1 MLQKS
6 SKLGIINMQN
16 KNPNVDAECYIVIE
30 GGRGMACLMIDTGVI
45 VPEGDI
51 NIIKAT
57 CVTLL
62 WITQVAF
69 IMLTVNWH
77 EIDINRTNNKCDIHS
92 SISARISSIG
102 RVFRSPLRSEEE
114 NGGPSASGGHLGWP
128 HFRFPQMRSPK
139 MATGSGRAAIFLLTP
154 QWGSKNAPQVLDD
167 VISGAAILDSRW
179 RWWKWRLEDVETPVK
194 TSYRRLP
201 HPWVL

>member
-1 MLQKS
+1 MGRNSLTWKS
-6 SKLGIINMQN
+6 GYVCPFCHTENNLNNFIPISSRVYILTISSLSNCSNYSFSKL
-16 KNPNVDAECYIVIE
+16 KE
-30 GGRGMACLMIDTGVI
+30 
-45 VPEGDI
+45 
-51 NIIKAT
+51 
-57 CVTLL
+57 
-62 WITQVAF
+62 
-69 IMLTVNWH
+69 IMTA
-77 EIDINRTNNKCDIHS
+77 NNTDF
-92 SISARISSIG
+92 SSIG

>member
-1 MLQKS
+1 MRLKVWFDDHYADSSLCPLWGSTPHLQRRRLHRSVDYQKTERIRHIS
-6 SKLGIINMQN
+6 SPELTVEAYCIVFGPEMCRAYNVIEALMVVNYGFVINHQIIIINYQ
-16 KNPNVDAECYIVIE
+16 
-30 GGRGMACLMIDTGVI
+30 
-45 VPEGDI
+45 
-51 NIIKAT
+51 
-57 CVTLL
+57 
-62 WITQVAF
+62 
-69 IMLTVNWH
+69 
-77 EIDINRTNNKCDIHS
+77 
-92 SISARISSIG
+92 SSIG

>member
-1 MLQKS
+1 MCHYIPSYMKEVTWL
-6 SKLGIINMQN
+6 KLCPGTNGHRSAAMEWL
-16 KNPNVDAECYIVIE
+16 P
-30 GGRGMACLMIDTGVI
+30 
-45 VPEGDI
+45 
-51 NIIKAT
+51 
-57 CVTLL
+57 
-62 WITQVAF
+62 F
-69 IMLTVNWH
+69 ILPPV
-77 EIDINRTNNKCDIHS
+77 
-92 SISARISSIG
+92 SSIG
-102 RVFRSPLRSEEE
+102 RVFRPPLRSEEE

-139 MATGSGRAAIFLLTP
+139 MATGSGGAAIFLLTP